1 MYRVFAFKPRHVLT
15 TEVSVDALRA
25 SAVFSTPAPGPSG
38 GAVADRS
45 THTPTNIVNIGAIT
59 ELCTVLKHEANA
71 CGMQSVMAAVKQRRA
86 GFTARCKVL
95 LLRMA
100 RKRRRKPTF
109 NWSLDA
115 YDLAVCVVSPQRLH
129 SAGCTSSAGRA
140 ERPRSA
146 PLPPAEAPE
155 ASPAAPTSPEDQ
167 KRTIPGINSADADTR
182 SLIKSSQTRYWTQCH
197 VSGRGAPGAKII
209 NILRAA
215 SLFSNIYS
223 SLIYYAVGGEG
234 LMEKNTSI
242 KVRQLMQPFKRRKR

>member
-115 YDLAVCVVSPQRLH
+115 YDQPCVWSHLSVSTLQAVRPLQGAQS
-129 SAGCTSSAGRA
+129 GRA
-140 ERPRSA
+140 QLLFLQQKLQKHHQLLRRHLRTRKEQFQGLIVQTQTRA
-146 PLPPAEAPE
+146 PSLNLARHVIGRNV
-155 ASPAAPTSPEDQ
+155 TSPVEERRAPKLSTYCVRQ
-167 KRTIPGINSADADTR
+167 VC
-182 SLIKSSQTRYWTQCH
+182 SQTFIR
-197 VSGRGAPGAKII
+197 V
-209 NILRAA
+209 
-215 SLFSNIYS
+215 
-223 SLIYYAVGGEG
+223 
-234 LMEKNTSI
+234 
-242 KVRQLMQPFKRRKR
+242 